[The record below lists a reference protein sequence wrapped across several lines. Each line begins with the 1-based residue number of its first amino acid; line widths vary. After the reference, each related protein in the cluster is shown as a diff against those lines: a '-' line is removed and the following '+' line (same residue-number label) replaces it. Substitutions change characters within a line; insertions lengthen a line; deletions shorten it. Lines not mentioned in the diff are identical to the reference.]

1 MCAAFESLGKQLRP
15 GKPIGVWRA
24 NGLQWILWGGFAR
37 AERMHWWKEKGF
49 LPVDVPASRFAE
61 RSRRDGRLHWAD
73 VPAGLVIRGLWDTN
87 HAIPQVLIVTRSAT
101 VMEQFSFGH
110 DRMPLLENPLYS
122 SNPISPDPAV
132 DGKPKQ
138 MDLF

>member
-1 MCAAFESLGKQLRP
+1 
-15 GKPIGVWRA
+15 
-24 NGLQWILWGGFAR
+24 
-37 AERMHWWKEKGF
+37 
-49 LPVDVPASRFAE
+49 
-61 RSRRDGRLHWAD
+61 
-73 VPAGLVIRGLWDTN
+73 
-87 HAIPQVLIVTRSAT
+87 
-101 VMEQFSFGH
+101 MEQSSFGH